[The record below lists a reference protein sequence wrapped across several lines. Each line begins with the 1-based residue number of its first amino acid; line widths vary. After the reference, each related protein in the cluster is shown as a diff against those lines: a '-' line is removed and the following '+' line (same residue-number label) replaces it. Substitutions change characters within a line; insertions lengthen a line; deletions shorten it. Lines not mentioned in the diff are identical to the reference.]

1 VSNKIIVNTGARN
14 GIGEATAIRLAGDGH
29 HVVVTAR
36 RTDRLAQIA
45 DRIAASGAGQQHCP
59 TPSPLRSPTRSANHQ
74 TWTSTRSFYGPQVSA
89 TDGWRCRLR
98 PLSTL
103 KCY

>member
-1 VSNKIIVNTGARN
+1 MSNKIIVNTGARN

-45 DRIAASGAGQQHCP
+45 DRIAASGPGNSTARRRRRCGLLRDQP
-59 TPSPLRSPTRSANHQ
+59 TTRRGRQRDHSTARRSA
-74 TWTSTRSFYGPQVSA
+74 
-89 TDGWRCRLR
+89 LR
-98 PLSTL
+98 MAGAVG
-103 KCY
+103 